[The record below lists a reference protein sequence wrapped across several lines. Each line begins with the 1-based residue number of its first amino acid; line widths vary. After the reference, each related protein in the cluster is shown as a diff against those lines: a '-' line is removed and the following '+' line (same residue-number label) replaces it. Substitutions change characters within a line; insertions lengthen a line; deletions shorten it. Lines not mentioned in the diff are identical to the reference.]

1 MVVGRRVER
10 GGAALQRTCVRCIR
24 VVHIQVNRLRRGR
37 VRLAS
42 IAHLDRAVADRHF
55 RVHDFSV
62 GRRHAHPLRSFERRF
77 QEFDELCCTSNDD
90 VRCNG
95 RQSRPQVMNGSRLR
109 FPHSCFCCCCA
120 FAHRRSPLQIGFQC
134 CSKLF
139 ARQVTQ
145 FLSHALQRSQLA
157 VRFFFRAWLQ
167 RSEEHTSELQSR
179 FDLVCRLLLEKKK
192 QKKDN
197 TINNIK

>member
-1 MVVGRRVER
+1 P
-10 GGAALQRTCVRCIR
+10 LTFT
-24 VVHIQVNRLRRGR
+24 LFPYTT
-37 VRLAS
+37 L
-42 IAHLDRAVADRHF
+42 F
-55 RVHDFSV
+55 RF
-62 GRRHAHPLRSFERRF
+62 
-77 QEFDELCCTSNDD
+77 
-90 VRCNG
+90 
-95 RQSRPQVMNGSRLR
+95 MNGSRLR

-167 RSEEHTSELQSR
+167 RHEQDRKST
-179 FDLVCRLLLEKKK
+179 RL
-192 QKKDN
+192 N
-197 TINNIK
+197 SSHVAI